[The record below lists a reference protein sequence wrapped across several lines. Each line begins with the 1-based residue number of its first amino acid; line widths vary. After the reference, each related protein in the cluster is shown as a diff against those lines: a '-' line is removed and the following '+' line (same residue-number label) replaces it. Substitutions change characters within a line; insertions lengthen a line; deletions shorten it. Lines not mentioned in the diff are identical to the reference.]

1 MHMSIQ
7 VNIYVM
13 QGHLGLKG
21 PSGTKRWG
29 ESRCTPRSTV
39 GHLDVGT
46 RGEALGTRAPEGK
59 PFWVRCSLQTVQGSF
74 KLCAAS
80 VARAAVRFGGA
91 QHNEAHACTH
101 ARTNTHMF
109 ACAHTHTQTCTHPCT
124 HTHTG
129 TPTLTVATHPHA
141 CHRSSSIIIVAIHPL
156 TYAHTCARG
165 YTNTH
170 TQACT
175 QARKGARGQPLP
187 PLAGTLDKPAL
198 PLY

>member
-109 ACAHTHTQTCTHPCT
+109 ACAHTHTDMYAPMYAHTYGHTNPNRCNSSTRLPSQFIHNYCRNSSTHIRT
-124 HTHTG
+124 HMRARIHEHAHTGMHTG
-129 TPTLTVATHPHA
+129 TQRREGATA
-141 CHRSSSIIIVAIHPL
+141 ASISR
-156 TYAHTCARG
+156 HT
-165 YTNTH
+165 
-170 TQACT
+170 
-175 QARKGARGQPLP
+175 
-187 PLAGTLDKPAL
+187 
-198 PLY
+198 